1 MVAEAEGPVRAL
13 LLAERTALNFLQR
26 LSGTATLTR
35 KYVEAVKD
43 FPCKV
48 LDTRKTTPGLR
59 TLEKYA
65 VRMGGGTNHR
75 IGLYDAAL
83 VKDNHIEATGS
94 IAEAVKAVR
103 RHAPFMAKV
112 EVEAGNL
119 KQVQEAID
127 AGADVIMLDNMTIAQ
142 MAEAVRLVNKR
153 AWVEASGGI
162 TLNTIRQIAETG
174 VDFISSGALTHS
186 APVVDFNMKI
196 TMNVP
201 EVILRQDH
209 ATDPLRLD
217 SYAMRQR
224 LSRQRLGTKFHY
236 FAEIDFHQHLRSPP
250 GRTGRERGRGRHR
263 RIADRRP
270 RSPRQ
275 ALGVAAQCESL
286 FFSHSPTKTGSR
298 PKRRKLP

>member
-1 MVAEAEGPVRAL
+1 MDIHVSPQIERLIRDALDEDIGAGDLATMATISAECQGTGLFRAKKDGVVAGLVLLERIFYFIDHRVAVHLLTKDGTQVKNGTVVAEAVGPVRAL

-26 LSGTATLTR
+26 LSGTATLTH

-65 VRMGGGTNHR
+65 VRMGGGMNHR

-127 AGADVIMLDNMTIAQ
+127 AGADVIMLDNMSLTQ
-142 MAEAVRLVNKR
+142 MAEAVRLINKR

-162 TLNTIRQIAETG
+162 TSENIRQVAETG
-174 VDFISSGALTHS
+174 VDF
-186 APVVDFNMKI
+186 
-196 TMNVP
+196 
-201 EVILRQDH
+201 
-209 ATDPLRLD
+209 
-217 SYAMRQR
+217 
-224 LSRQRLGTKFHY
+224 
-236 FAEIDFHQHLRSPP
+236 
-250 GRTGRERGRGRHR
+250 
-263 RIADRRP
+263 
-270 RSPRQ
+270 
-275 ALGVAAQCESL
+275 
-286 FFSHSPTKTGSR
+286 
-298 PKRRKLP
+298 

>member
-1 MVAEAEGPVRAL
+1 MDILVTPQIERLIRDSLDEDIGPGDLATMATIAADTRGKGLFRAKKDGVVAGLVLLERIFYFIDHRVEVLLLTRDGDAVKSGTVAAEAVGPVRAL

-35 KYVEAVKD
+35 KYVEAVKG

-65 VRMGGGTNHR
+65 VRMGGGVNHR

-112 EVEAGNL
+112 EVEAGNY
-119 KQVQEAID
+119 KQVQEAVD
-127 AGADVIMLDNMTIAQ
+127 AGADVIMLDNMSIAQ

-153 AWVEASGGI
+153 AWLEASGGI
-162 TLNTIRQIAETG
+162 TLETIRQVAETG

-196 TMNVP
+196 TLN
-201 EVILRQDH
+201 
-209 ATDPLRLD
+209 
-217 SYAMRQR
+217 
-224 LSRQRLGTKFHY
+224 
-236 FAEIDFHQHLRSPP
+236 
-250 GRTGRERGRGRHR
+250 
-263 RIADRRP
+263 
-270 RSPRQ
+270 
-275 ALGVAAQCESL
+275 VAA
-286 FFSHSPTKTGSR
+286 
-298 PKRRKLP
+298 

>member
-1 MVAEAEGPVRAL
+1 MDILVSPQIERLIRDSLDEDIGAGDLATMATISAESQGTGFFRAKKEGVVAGLVLLERIFYFIDPKVNVSLLTRDGTQVAQGTVVAEAQGPVRAL

-35 KYVEAVKD
+35 QYVEAVKD

-103 RHAPFMAKV
+103 LHAPFMAKI

-119 KQVQEAID
+119 RQVQEAID
-127 AGADVIMLDNMTIAQ
+127 AGADVIMLDNMSVAQ
-142 MAEAVRLVNKR
+142 MAEAVRLVDKR

-174 VDFISSGALTHS
+174 VDFISAGALTHS

-196 TMNVP
+196 TMNV
-201 EVILRQDH
+201 
-209 ATDPLRLD
+209 
-217 SYAMRQR
+217 
-224 LSRQRLGTKFHY
+224 SR
-236 FAEIDFHQHLRSPP
+236 
-250 GRTGRERGRGRHR
+250 
-263 RIADRRP
+263 
-270 RSPRQ
+270 
-275 ALGVAAQCESL
+275 
-286 FFSHSPTKTGSR
+286 
-298 PKRRKLP
+298 

>member
-1 MVAEAEGPVRAL
+1 MVVAEAIGPVRAL

-26 LSGTATLTR
+26 LSGNATLTR

-65 VRMGGGTNHR
+65 VRMGGGMNHR

-94 IAEAVKAVR
+94 ISEAVKAVR

-112 EVEAGNL
+112 EVEASSL

-127 AGADVIMLDNMTIAQ
+127 AGADVIMLDNMTLAQ
-142 MAEAVRLVNKR
+142 MAEAVKLVNKR

-162 TLNTIRQIAETG
+162 TLETIRQVAATG

-196 TMNVP
+196 TMNV
-201 EVILRQDH
+201 E
-209 ATDPLRLD
+209 
-217 SYAMRQR
+217 
-224 LSRQRLGTKFHY
+224 K
-236 FAEIDFHQHLRSPP
+236 
-250 GRTGRERGRGRHR
+250 
-263 RIADRRP
+263 
-270 RSPRQ
+270 
-275 ALGVAAQCESL
+275 
-286 FFSHSPTKTGSR
+286 
-298 PKRRKLP
+298 

>member
-1 MVAEAEGPVRAL
+1 MDILVSPQIERLIRDALDEDIGAGDLATMATISAALRGTGLFRAKKAGVVAGLVLLDRIFYFIDPKVELRLLAKDGAEVNPGMVVAEAVGPVRAL

-26 LSGTATLTR
+26 LSGNATLTR

-43 FPCKV
+43 YPCKV

-65 VRMGGGTNHR
+65 VRMGGGMNHR

-112 EVEAGNL
+112 EVEASNL
-119 KQVQEAID
+119 QQVREALD
-127 AGADVIMLDNMTIAQ
+127 AGADVIMLDNMTLAQ
-142 MAEAVRLVNKR
+142 MTEAVKLVNKR
-153 AWVEASGGI
+153 AWIEASGGI
-162 TLNTIRQIAETG
+162 TLETIRQVAETG

-196 TMNVP
+196 TLN
-201 EVILRQDH
+201 
-209 ATDPLRLD
+209 TD
-217 SYAMRQR
+217 
-224 LSRQRLGTKFHY
+224 
-236 FAEIDFHQHLRSPP
+236 
-250 GRTGRERGRGRHR
+250 
-263 RIADRRP
+263 
-270 RSPRQ
+270 
-275 ALGVAAQCESL
+275 
-286 FFSHSPTKTGSR
+286 
-298 PKRRKLP
+298 

>member
-1 MVAEAEGPVRAL
+1 VRAL
-13 LLAERTALNFLQR
+13 LLSERTALNFLQR

-35 KYVEAVKD
+35 KYVDAVKD

-65 VRMGGGTNHR
+65 VRLGGGMNHR

-94 IAEAVKAVR
+94 IADAVKAVR

-112 EVEAGNL
+112 EVETSNM
-119 KQVQEAID
+119 KQVQEAVD

-142 MAEAVRLVNKR
+142 MTEAVKLVNKR
-153 AWVEASGGI
+153 SWVEASGGI
-162 TLNTIRQIAETG
+162 TLESIRQVAATG

-196 TMNVP
+196 TMNV
-201 EVILRQDH
+201 
-209 ATDPLRLD
+209 
-217 SYAMRQR
+217 
-224 LSRQRLGTKFHY
+224 GK
-236 FAEIDFHQHLRSPP
+236 
-250 GRTGRERGRGRHR
+250 
-263 RIADRRP
+263 
-270 RSPRQ
+270 
-275 ALGVAAQCESL
+275 
-286 FFSHSPTKTGSR
+286 
-298 PKRRKLP
+298 

>member
-1 MVAEAEGPVRAL
+1 MDILVSPQNERLIRDSLDEDIGAGDLATMATISAESQGTGLFRAKKEGVVAGLVLLERIFYFINPKVNVRLLTRDGTQVAQGTVVAEAQGPVRAL

-35 KYVEAVKD
+35 QYVEAVKD

-103 RHAPFMAKV
+103 LHAPFMAKV

-119 KQVQEAID
+119 TQVQEAID
-127 AGADVIMLDNMTIAQ
+127 ACADVIMLDNMSVAQ

-162 TLNTIRQIAETG
+162 TLNTIHQIAETG

-196 TMNVP
+196 SMN
-201 EVILRQDH
+201 
-209 ATDPLRLD
+209 
-217 SYAMRQR
+217 
-224 LSRQRLGTKFHY
+224 LSR
-236 FAEIDFHQHLRSPP
+236 
-250 GRTGRERGRGRHR
+250 
-263 RIADRRP
+263 
-270 RSPRQ
+270 
-275 ALGVAAQCESL
+275 
-286 FFSHSPTKTGSR
+286 
-298 PKRRKLP
+298 

>member
-1 MVAEAEGPVRAL
+1 LVLLERIFYFIDHRVAVHLLARDGSQVNNGTVVAEAVGPVRAL

-65 VRMGGGTNHR
+65 VRMGGGMNHR

-94 IAEAVKAVR
+94 IADAVKAVR

-119 KQVQEAID
+119 KQVQEAIE
-127 AGADVIMLDNMTIAQ
+127 AGADVIMVDNMTLAQ

-162 TLNTIRQIAETG
+162 TLDNIRQVAESG

-196 TMNVP
+196 T
-201 EVILRQDH
+201 
-209 ATDPLRLD
+209 LD
-217 SYAMRQR
+217 A
-224 LSRQRLGTKFHY
+224 
-236 FAEIDFHQHLRSPP
+236 
-250 GRTGRERGRGRHR
+250 
-263 RIADRRP
+263 
-270 RSPRQ
+270 
-275 ALGVAAQCESL
+275 
-286 FFSHSPTKTGSR
+286 
-298 PKRRKLP
+298 

>member
-1 MVAEAEGPVRAL
+1 FIDHRVEVRLLLKDGAAVKSGTVVAEAIGPVRAL
-13 LLAERTALNFLQR
+13 LLGERTALNFLQQ

-35 KYVEAVKD
+35 KLVDAVKD

-59 TLEKYA
+59 TLQKYA

-112 EVEAGNL
+112 EVEAGDF
-119 KQVQEAID
+119 KQVQEALD
-127 AGADVIMLDNMTIAQ
+127 AGADVIMLDNMNLAQ
-142 MAEAVRLVNKR
+142 MAEAVKLINQR
-153 AWVEASGGI
+153 AGVEASGGI
-162 TLNTIRQIAETG
+162 TLESIRQVAETG

-196 TMNVP
+196 TMNV
-201 EVILRQDH
+201 
-209 ATDPLRLD
+209 
-217 SYAMRQR
+217 
-224 LSRQRLGTKFHY
+224 
-236 FAEIDFHQHLRSPP
+236 
-250 GRTGRERGRGRHR
+250 
-263 RIADRRP
+263 
-270 RSPRQ
+270 
-275 ALGVAAQCESL
+275 
-286 FFSHSPTKTGSR
+286 
-298 PKRRKLP
+298 

>member
-1 MVAEAEGPVRAL
+1 MDIQVSPQIERLIRDALDEDIGAGDLATMATIAAELQGTGLFRAKKDGVVAGLVLLPRIFYFIDHKVAVRLLTNDGDSVSQGTVVAEAVGPVRAL

-35 KYVEAVKD
+35 KYVDAIKD

-65 VRMGGGTNHR
+65 VRLGGGMNHR

-94 IAEAVKAVR
+94 IADAVKAVR

-112 EVEAGNL
+112 EVETSNM
-119 KQVQEAID
+119 KQVQEAVD

-142 MAEAVRLVNKR
+142 MTEAVKLVNKR

-162 TLNTIRQIAETG
+162 TLETIRQVAATG

-196 TMNVP
+196 TMNV
-201 EVILRQDH
+201 D
-209 ATDPLRLD
+209 
-217 SYAMRQR
+217 
-224 LSRQRLGTKFHY
+224 K
-236 FAEIDFHQHLRSPP
+236 
-250 GRTGRERGRGRHR
+250 
-263 RIADRRP
+263 
-270 RSPRQ
+270 
-275 ALGVAAQCESL
+275 
-286 FFSHSPTKTGSR
+286 
-298 PKRRKLP
+298 

>member
-1 MVAEAEGPVRAL
+1 MDIHVSPQIERLIRDALDEDIGAGDLATMATIAAECQGKGLFRAKKDGVVAGLVVLARIFFFIDHRGGGHFLTRDGTQVKNGTVVAEAVGPVRAL

-35 KYVEAVKD
+35 KYVEAVKT
-43 FPCKV
+43 FSCKV

-65 VRMGGGTNHR
+65 VRMGGGMNHR

-94 IAEAVKAVR
+94 IAEAVNAVR

-112 EVEAGNL
+112 EVEAGSL

-127 AGADVIMLDNMTIAQ
+127 AGADVIMLDNMTLAQ
-142 MAEAVRLVNKR
+142 MAQAVRLINKR

-162 TLNTIRQIAETG
+162 TLETIRQVAETG

-196 TMNVP
+196 TMNV
-201 EVILRQDH
+201 
-209 ATDPLRLD
+209 
-217 SYAMRQR
+217 
-224 LSRQRLGTKFHY
+224 
-236 FAEIDFHQHLRSPP
+236 
-250 GRTGRERGRGRHR
+250 
-263 RIADRRP
+263 
-270 RSPRQ
+270 
-275 ALGVAAQCESL
+275 
-286 FFSHSPTKTGSR
+286 
-298 PKRRKLP
+298 

>member
-1 MVAEAEGPVRAL
+1 MDIQVSPQIERLIRDALDEDIGAGDLATMATIAVELQGTGLFRAKKDGVVAGLVLLPRIFYFIDHNVSVRLLTNDGAAVSQGTVVAEAIGPVRAL
-13 LLAERTALNFLQR
+13 LLSERTALNFLQR

-65 VRMGGGTNHR
+65 VRLGGGMNHR

-94 IAEAVKAVR
+94 IADAVKAVR

-112 EVEAGNL
+112 EVETSNMQ
-119 KQVQEAID
+119 QVQEAID
-127 AGADVIMLDNMTIAQ
+127 AGADVIMLDNMSIAQ
-142 MAEAVRLVNKR
+142 MSEAVKLVNKR

-162 TLNTIRQIAETG
+162 TLESIRQVAATG

-196 TMNVP
+196 TMNV
-201 EVILRQDH
+201 
-209 ATDPLRLD
+209 
-217 SYAMRQR
+217 
-224 LSRQRLGTKFHY
+224 
-236 FAEIDFHQHLRSPP
+236 
-250 GRTGRERGRGRHR
+250 GR
-263 RIADRRP
+263 
-270 RSPRQ
+270 
-275 ALGVAAQCESL
+275 
-286 FFSHSPTKTGSR
+286 
-298 PKRRKLP
+298 

>member
-1 MVAEAEGPVRAL
+1 MDILVSPQIERLIRDALDEDIGAGDLATMATISAKSRGTGLFRAKKAGVVAGLVLLDRIFYFIDPKVEVRLLAKDGAAVSPGMVVAEAVGPVRAL

-26 LSGTATLTR
+26 LSGNATLTR

-65 VRMGGGTNHR
+65 VRMGGGMNHR

-112 EVEAGNL
+112 EVEASNL
-119 KQVQEAID
+119 QQVKEALD
-127 AGADVIMLDNMTIAQ
+127 SGADVIMLDNMTLAQ
-142 MAEAVRLVNKR
+142 MTEAVKLVNKQ
-153 AWVEASGGI
+153 AWIEASGGI
-162 TLNTIRQIAETG
+162 TLETIRQVAETG

-196 TMNVP
+196 TLN
-201 EVILRQDH
+201 
-209 ATDPLRLD
+209 TD
-217 SYAMRQR
+217 
-224 LSRQRLGTKFHY
+224 
-236 FAEIDFHQHLRSPP
+236 
-250 GRTGRERGRGRHR
+250 
-263 RIADRRP
+263 
-270 RSPRQ
+270 
-275 ALGVAAQCESL
+275 
-286 FFSHSPTKTGSR
+286 
-298 PKRRKLP
+298 

>member
-1 MVAEAEGPVRAL
+1 MDIQVSPQIERLIRDALDEDIGAGDLATMATIAAELQGTGLFRAKKDGVVAGLVLLPRIFYFIDHQVAVRLLTNDGASVSEGTVVAEAVGPVRAL

-35 KYVEAVKD
+35 KYVDAIKD

-65 VRMGGGTNHR
+65 VRLGGGMNHR

-94 IAEAVKAVR
+94 IAGAVKAVR

-112 EVEAGNL
+112 EVETSNM

-142 MAEAVRLVNKR
+142 MTEAVKLVNKR

-162 TLNTIRQIAETG
+162 TLESIRRVAATG

-196 TMNVP
+196 TMNV
-201 EVILRQDH
+201 
-209 ATDPLRLD
+209 
-217 SYAMRQR
+217 
-224 LSRQRLGTKFHY
+224 GK
-236 FAEIDFHQHLRSPP
+236 
-250 GRTGRERGRGRHR
+250 
-263 RIADRRP
+263 
-270 RSPRQ
+270 
-275 ALGVAAQCESL
+275 
-286 FFSHSPTKTGSR
+286 
-298 PKRRKLP
+298 

>member
-1 MVAEAEGPVRAL
+1 MDIQVSPQIERLIRDALDEDIGAGDLATMATIAAELQGTGLFRAKKDGVVAGLVLLPRIFYFIDHIVAVRLLTNDGASVSQGTVVAEAVGPVRAL
-13 LLAERTALNFLQR
+13 LLSERTALNFLQR

-35 KYVEAVKD
+35 KYVDAIKD

-65 VRMGGGTNHR
+65 VRLGGGMNHR

-94 IAEAVKAVR
+94 IADAVKAVR

-112 EVEAGNL
+112 EVETSNM
-119 KQVQEAID
+119 KQVQEAVD

-142 MAEAVRLVNKR
+142 MTEAVKLVNKR

-162 TLNTIRQIAETG
+162 TLESIRQVAATG

-196 TMNVP
+196 TMNV
-201 EVILRQDH
+201 
-209 ATDPLRLD
+209 
-217 SYAMRQR
+217 
-224 LSRQRLGTKFHY
+224 GK
-236 FAEIDFHQHLRSPP
+236 
-250 GRTGRERGRGRHR
+250 
-263 RIADRRP
+263 
-270 RSPRQ
+270 
-275 ALGVAAQCESL
+275 
-286 FFSHSPTKTGSR
+286 
-298 PKRRKLP
+298 